1 MPLVGLEPMT
11 LNYNADVLTTEPFW
25 FTLDLGGINYLKL
38 YYFAATPSRIK
49 YFGLVIIWT
58 NNLNEI
64 IKLKDEPGP
73 NPNLLPRPVA

>member
-1 MPLVGLEPMT
+1 MPWVGLEPGHSD
-11 LNYNADVLTTEPFW
+11 YKADILAIVPFW
-25 FTLDLGGINYLKL
+25 FTPGLGGINYLKL

-49 YFGLVIIWT
+49 HFGLVIIWT